1 MTLSTKKRS
10 TPEESR
16 TPACPAYRS
25 QIPGHQGPARRGL
38 AGERGEAP
46 IVLLQMPLQ
55 SKSLQRA
62 PVGPQRRGHQHAGPC
77 LHIAP
82 LELQQGLRVFQG
94 PLLGASPLGH
104 APLLQFGAGGP
115 IHQNGQG

>member
-1 MTLSTKKRS
+1 MCIRDS
-10 TPEESR
+10 
-16 TPACPAYRS
+16 
-25 QIPGHQGPARRGL
+25 
-38 AGERGEAP
+38 
-46 IVLLQMPLQ
+46 
-55 SKSLQRA
+55 
-62 PVGPQRRGHQHAGPC
+62 

-115 IHQNGQG
+115 IHQNGQGYGYGLHDIGFLLMFFQFVLLSISQAG